1 MSIFW
6 FERSVVDVPEAN
18 DWLSEKE
25 RSYLGGLRFPKRRD
39 EWRLGR
45 WTAKCSVASSLGLPA
60 TVSNLPEI
68 EIWPD
73 RSGAPEVFLAQ
84 EPAHL
89 SISLSHRGGK
99 AVCAIAP
106 FQARIGCDLELIES
120 RHPAFLSDY
129 FATDEQAL
137 VAHTAPDLRNFTVTL
152 LWSGKESALKALH
165 LGLRLDTRSLNVCLN
180 DSPPSAR
187 DFWLESYPLRLLNSH
202 SNDHGSSDVWHPFQV
217 LLRNVPTF
225 VGWWRNPD
233 ELVRT
238 VVIAHPSSTIHAN
251 LEAGN

>member
-6 FERSVVDVPEAN
+6 FERSVVDVPDAN

-25 RSYLGGLRFPKRRD
+25 RSYLGGMRFPKRRD

-60 TVSNLPEI
+60 TVPNLSQI
-68 EIWPD
+68 EIWPNG
-73 RSGAPEVFLAQ
+73 SGAPEVFLAH

-89 SISLSHRGGK
+89 SISLSHRAGK
-99 AVCAIAP
+99 AVCAVAP
-106 FQARIGCDLELIES
+106 FAARIGCDLELIES
-120 RHPAFLSDY
+120 RHPAFVSDY

-137 VAHTAPDLRNFTVTL
+137 VAHTAPDLRDFTITL

-165 LGLRLDTRSLNVCLN
+165 LGLRLDTRSLNVCLT
-180 DSPPSAR
+180 DSPPATR
-187 DFWLESYPLRLLNSH
+187 DLWLDSYPLQLLNSH
-202 SNDHGSSDVWHPFQV
+202 SPGPESSDLWHPFQV
-217 LLRNVPTF
+217 RLRNAPTF

-238 VVIAHPSSTIHAN
+238 VVIAHPSWTFNTHV
-251 LEAGN
+251 ETRD

>member
-6 FERSVVDVPEAN
+6 FERSALDVPEA
-18 DWLSEKE
+18 DEWLSEKE

-45 WTAKCSVASSLGLPA
+45 WTAKCSIASSLGLPSDIP
-60 TVSNLPEI
+60 TLSQI

-73 RSGAPEVFLAQ
+73 RSGAPEVFLAH

-89 SISLSHRGGK
+89 AISLSHRAGK
-99 AVCAIAP
+99 AVCAVAP
-106 FQARIGCDLELIES
+106 FEARIGCDLELIES

-137 VAHTAPDLRNFTVTL
+137 VAHTAPDLRDFTVTL

-165 LGLRLDTRSLNVCLN
+165 LGLRLDTRSLNVCLTE
-180 DSPPSAR
+180 SPPPSR
-187 DFWLESYPLRLLNSH
+187 DSWLDSYPLRLLNSH
-202 SNDHGSSDVWHPFQV
+202 STEQESSDLWHPFQV
-217 LLRNVPTF
+217 LLKNVPTF

-238 VVIAHPSSTIHAN
+238 VVIANPSCPA
-251 LEAGN
+251 L

>member
-6 FERSVVDVPEAN
+6 FERSVVDVPDAN

-25 RSYLGGLRFPKRRD
+25 RSYLSGLRFPKRRD

-45 WTAKCSVASSLGLPA
+45 WTAKCSVALSLGLPG
-60 TVSNLPEI
+60 TVRNLSQI

-73 RSGAPEVFLAQ
+73 RYGAPEVFLAD

-89 SISLSHRGGK
+89 AISLSHRAGR

-106 FQARIGCDLELIES
+106 FAARIGCDLELIES

-137 VAHTAPDLRNFTVTL
+137 VAHTAPDLRNLAVTL

-180 DSPPSAR
+180 DSPQER
-187 DFWLESYPLRLLNSH
+187 DSCLDSYPLRLLNSH
-202 SNDHGSSDVWHPFQV
+202 SSEPESSDPWHPFQV
-217 LLRNVPTF
+217 FFRDVPTF

-238 VVIAHPSSTIHAN
+238 VVIAHPSSKFSDA
-251 LEAGN
+251 EVGN